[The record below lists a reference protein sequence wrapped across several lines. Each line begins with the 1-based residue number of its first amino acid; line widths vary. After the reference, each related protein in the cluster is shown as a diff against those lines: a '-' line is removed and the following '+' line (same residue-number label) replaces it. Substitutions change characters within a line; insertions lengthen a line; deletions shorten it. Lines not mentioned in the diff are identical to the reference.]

1 MVGEDIAQRLIV
13 QFHEDEADARAQ
25 ASDIKGGLGMAITS
39 P

>member
-13 QFHEDEADARAQ
+13 QFHEDEADARTQ
-25 ASDIKGGLGMAITS
+25 AHDMNGGLGTAITS

>member
-1 MVGEDIAQRLIV
+1 MVGEDIAQRLII

-25 ASDIKGGLGMAITS
+25 AREMSGGLGTAITS